1 MAKSTTLAFF
11 AASVLAGCGTDAGA
25 PTALSAGSSSG
36 SSAVGGMQLGLAGE
50 GGATE
55 EMLGVDLITPLLGGG
70 GLIGG
75 TLGGGSDGTLA
86 GNAPEGGVV
95 PPEASEPLVS
105 VLSQIESQAPPLG
118 VSGDGGLGE
127 DLFGH
132 DITGMLVGTEGGL
145 IPNLLAGG
153 GDGQLG
159 DVAPA
164 GSAPLAPVGDV
175 LAGAIEGAQANPSD
189 GNLNALEPILG
200 PLVLGLLGVEGAG
213 EGPLPVDVPLPSLPL
228 DQLEPVTGPAAVAAS
243 QALSTPL
250 LPNGTTAYDVVFPLV
265 FGSVAGIADNT
276 LPLETIVDT
285 ANGALP

>member
-1 MAKSTTLAFF
+1 MTKPSTLAFF
-11 AASVLAGCGTDAGA
+11 AAAILAGCGTDAGA
-25 PTALSAGSSSG
+25 PTALSPGSAPG

-55 EMLGVDLITPLLGGG
+55 EMLGVDLVTPLLGG

-86 GNAPEGGVV
+86 GNVPEGGAL

-105 VLSQIESQAPPLG
+105 GLAQIESQAPPLG
-118 VSGDGGLGE
+118 ISGDAGLGD

-132 DITGMLVGTEGGL
+132 DITGMLVGTEDGL
-145 IPNLLAGG
+145 VPNLLAGG
-153 GDGQLG
+153 NDGQLG
-159 DVAPA
+159 DVVPA

-175 LAGAIEGAQANPSD
+175 LAGVVEGAQANPSD
-189 GNLNALEPILG
+189 GNLNALEPIVG
-200 PLVLGLLGVEGAG
+200 PLVLGLLGAGGEG
-213 EGPLPVDVPLPSLPL
+213 EGPLPVDVPLPDIPL
-228 DQLEPVTGPAAVAAS
+228 DQLAPVTGPAAAA
-243 QALSTPL
+243 AADLLSTPL
-250 LPNGTTAYDVVFPLV
+250 LPNGTTAYDVVFPVV
-265 FGSVAGIADNT
+265 FGTVAGIADNT